1 MLSKWADYSF
11 ARPSHQEMKAAGIV
25 GVLRYLAPQDAP
37 DAGKILSIPE
47 KDALLADGFDIAL
60 NWEWYSGRCL
70 DGFNAGVSD
79 GRQAV
84 AEAKAL
90 GYPAGK
96 EIYFSHDTGVFNQ
109 SVIEYFRG
117 VNASLGKDYQTGG
130 YGGIFAIQQL
140 HAAGVIT
147 KGWQTTAWSGGQKD
161 PWAVI
166 YQDGTQLFGGGADED
181 IVSSTDIGSW
191 LDGPGGLSVSDV
203 QTILDAIAKLGAAE
217 VYGDPQHLN
226 SLKDI
231 RDHVLANSTEL
242 NDLKTVIS
250 DVDLRLAAVQAAV
263 SQLSVGSG
271 PSAKAFVSELRDAL
285 VRGES

>member
-1 MLSKWADYSF
+1 
-11 ARPSHQEMKAAGIV
+11 MKNAGIV
-25 GVLRYLAPQDAP
+25 GVLRYLAPHDAP
-37 DAGKILSIPE
+37 DAGKILTVAE

-70 DGFNAGVSD
+70 DGFNAGVED
-79 GRQAV
+79 GRLAV

-109 SVIEYFRG
+109 SVIDYFRG
-117 VNASLGKDYQTGG
+117 VNASLGSEYQTGG
-130 YGGIFAIQQL
+130 YGGVNAIQQL

-166 YQDGTQLFGGGADED
+166 YQDGTQLFNGGADED
-181 IVSSTDIGSW
+181 IISSTDIGSW

-203 QTILDAIAKLGAAE
+203 QTLLDAISKLGATE
-217 VYGDPQHLN
+217 VYGDPTHLN

-231 RDHVLANSTEL
+231 RDHVLANSAEL
-242 NDLKTVIS
+242 NDLKAVLA
-250 DVDLRLAAVQAAV
+250 DVDLRVAAVQAAV
-263 SQLSVGSG
+263 ATIAAG
-271 PSAKAFVSELRDAL
+271 PAGAKAVVAELRDTL